1 MRAGDGLGDGG
12 QRAIDL
18 AFELQAMAK
27 DFDLQDLTLVRT
39 VEDRAGG
46 RQAPIALGVGFDSPG
61 RGKKREVPRFGRRQA
76 MRLMSQ
82 LLLPARVASP
92 KSVL

>member
-46 RQAPIALGVGFDSPG
+46 VVGAD
-61 RGKKREVPRFGRRQA
+61 RAWRWV
-76 MRLMSQ
+76 
-82 LLLPARVASP
+82 
-92 KSVL
+92 